1 MKRREFIKRV
11 AQTTA
16 AVSAFSA
23 QRVLGANER
32 VGIGVIGFGLV
43 GRIHTR
49 NFHGLPN
56 SQVVADPSLA
66 TYGTYPRNFLRGPGY
81 VNFDLAFA
89 KTTAIT
95 ERLKLE
101 FRAEFFNIFN
111 HANFLNPNV
120 INNGDGTFAGG
131 APGTNINSGSFGQ
144 ITGTY
149 DPRIV
154 QFGLRLAF

>member
-1 MKRREFIKRV
+1 
-11 AQTTA
+11 
-16 AVSAFSA
+16 
-23 QRVLGANER
+23 
-32 VGIGVIGFGLV
+32 
-43 GRIHTR
+43 
-49 NFHGLPN
+49 
-56 SQVVADPSLA
+56 VADPSLA
-66 TYGTYPRNFLRGPGY
+66 TYGSYPRNLLRGPGY

-131 APGTNINSGSFGQ
+131 APGTNINSQTGFGQ
-144 ITGTY
+144 IGGTY
-149 DPRIV
+149 DPRII